1 MSEQIPWERIVRV
14 GQRTMINR
22 RLFAVAWT
30 LGRYCNYS
38 CSYCWP
44 HAHSTTKHFR
54 PLADLIRT
62 VDAIKNRALGLGF
75 DSFHFSFSG
84 GEPTLHPDFFG
95 LLGYIAELPITL
107 QSIHV
112 TSNVSPGPRWWARF
126 CRLVAA
132 VQTVSVTASWHP
144 EAGARDPTG
153 HRARFAEKVSLLRAH
168 GVRSTVNVIM
178 LPQRFDALLAD
189 AGYFQS
195 RGLATALKPLTTDEG
210 RVIANYTE
218 SQRSI
223 LRDNHMSRGNN
234 SDENILSNS
243 TDTSTGRNLVVPD
256 SKNLELTDDTG
267 KDWYLDHAEDLNAHD
282 FNRFHGWMCE
292 AGFRSVVILE
302 PSGEMRR
309 GYGCFEKPLGTAHE
323 FSLHPFAMRCVTP
336 SCLCSADSKIPKW
349 RSTDP
354 GRQHPTALDVRSGS
368 IPV

>member
-1 MSEQIPWERIVRV
+1 MLH
-14 GQRTMINR
+14 R
-22 RLFAVAWT
+22 RLFAVAWS

-44 HAHSTTKHFR
+44 HAHSTTRHFR
-54 PLADLIRT
+54 PLADLVGT
-62 VDAIKNRALGLGF
+62 VDAIQNRALVLGF

-95 LLGYIAELPITL
+95 LLGHIVQLPITL

-112 TSNVSPGPRWWARF
+112 TSNVSRGPRWWARF

-132 VQTVSVTASWHP
+132 VRIVSVTASWHP
-144 EAGARDPTG
+144 EAGVRDLAG
-153 HRARFAEKVSLLRAH
+153 HRARFTEKVSQLQAE
-168 GVRSTVNVIM
+168 GVRSAVNLIM

-189 AGYFQS
+189 ADYFRS

-223 LRDNHMSRGNN
+223 LRENRMSHCNN
-234 SDENILSNS
+234 AQ
-243 TDTSTGRNLVVPD
+243 
-256 SKNLELTDDTG
+256 SKNLELTDDAG
-267 KDWYLDHAEDLNAHD
+267 KDWYLDHAEDLNVHD

-302 PSGEMRR
+302 PSGEIRR
-309 GYGCFEKPLGTAHE
+309 GYGCFEKPLGTAPE
-323 FSLHPFAMRCVTP
+323 FSLHPFATRCVTP
-336 SCLCSADSKIPKW
+336 SCLCSADSKIPKQ
-349 RSTDP
+349 RSSDP
-354 GRQHPTALDVRSGS
+354 GCQHTSPVRDARGGS